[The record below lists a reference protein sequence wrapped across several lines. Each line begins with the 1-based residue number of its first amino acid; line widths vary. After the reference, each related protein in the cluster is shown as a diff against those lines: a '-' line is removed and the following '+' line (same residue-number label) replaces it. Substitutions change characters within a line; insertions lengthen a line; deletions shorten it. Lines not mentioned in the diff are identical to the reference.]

1 MLSKRPELV
10 AGPSDAPDDHA
21 LAAAVLCQALQRSS
35 GGGTASAGVG
45 SAGAGSTQVWQDLS
59 GFRLFEVTR

>member
-1 MLSKRPELV
+1 MQRV
-10 AGPSDAPDDHA
+10 CHAHGCA
-21 LAAAVLCQALQRSS
+21 LAAAALCQALQRSS
-35 GGGTASAGVG
+35 GGGGAASAGVG